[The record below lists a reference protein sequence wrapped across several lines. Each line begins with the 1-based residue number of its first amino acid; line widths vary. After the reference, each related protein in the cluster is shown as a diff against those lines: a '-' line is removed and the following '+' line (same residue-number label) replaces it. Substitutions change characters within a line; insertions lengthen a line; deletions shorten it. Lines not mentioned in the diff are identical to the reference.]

1 MSRLEGR
8 RAIVTGGTK
17 GIGRAICQR
26 LMDDGAQVLT
36 CGRSASGA
44 ADGCDFVQA
53 DIASQAGVD
62 AVMAAVMERLGGV
75 DILVNNAGIQ
85 IEKSVEEMTDTEF
98 DQLMSVNTG
107 AVFRMSR
114 AVIPPMRQ
122 AGGGVILNIGSISA
136 NNADPQM
143 AVYNAS
149 KGFVHSLTR
158 SIAVDHGKDGI
169 RCNSVSPGWIMTEMA
184 DAAFDLANDP
194 AAAERDAV
202 ARTPAGRMGK
212 PEDIAAA
219 IAWLASDDSAFVTGQ
234 CYVVDGGLTAATPL
248 QPGLF

>member
-1 MSRLEGR
+1 MDANSCRRISRPKP
-8 RAIVTGGTK
+8 V
-17 GIGRAICQR
+17 
-26 LMDDGAQVLT
+26 
-36 CGRSASGA
+36 S
-44 ADGCDFVQA
+44 
-53 DIASQAGVD
+53 D
-62 AVMAAVMERLGGV
+62 AVIAAAMERLGGI
-75 DILVNNAGIQ
+75 DILVNNAGVQ
-85 IEKSVEEMTDTEF
+85 IEKSVEEMTDAEF

-114 AVIPPMRQ
+114 ATIPTMRQ

-184 DAAFDLANDP
+184 DAAFDLANGSG
-194 AAAERDAV
+194 RR
-202 ARTPAGRMGK
+202 RTRRRCPHASGPDGK
-212 PEDIAAA
+212 A
-219 IAWLASDDSAFVTGQ
+219 
-234 CYVVDGGLTAATPL
+234 
-248 QPGLF
+248 

>member
-26 LMDDGAQVLT
+26 LMEDGARVLT